1 MQMKCQ
7 SETCSGDL
15 IKSNEKFKLESELG
29 FSRETNVYQCKECG
43 KKYIQC
49 FDCDGEGFAETIH
62 GYFDCETCNGSGLIS
77 IFN

>member
-15 IKSNEKFKLESELG
+15 IKTNQTVTLSGDLG
-29 FSRETNVYQCKECG
+29 LSRQTEIYQCKTCG
-43 KKYIQC
+43 EKYIRC
-49 FDCDGEGFAETIH
+49 YECEGAGFAETIH
-62 GYFDCETCNGSGLIS
+62 GHFDCEVCNGSGLIS